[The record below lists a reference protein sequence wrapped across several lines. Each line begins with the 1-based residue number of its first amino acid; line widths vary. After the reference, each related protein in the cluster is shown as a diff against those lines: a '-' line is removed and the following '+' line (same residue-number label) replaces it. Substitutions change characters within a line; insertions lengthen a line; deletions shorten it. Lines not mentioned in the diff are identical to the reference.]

1 MHARI
6 RLPRRQ
12 RLLAGLVA
20 LVATGSMAGCAV
32 GAAQPPSPVAG
43 AATAPPIDASAN
55 ASSGASP
62 GTQASATASPS
73 PSPATS
79 SRYVFPV
86 AGQEISY
93 AHTHHDYPA
102 TDVLAPCGTP
112 VRAVTDGVILE
123 VSRVDSFDKNNRENS
138 SGSLRGGRFIS
149 MLGDDGVRYY
159 GSHLTTVADGI
170 DARVRVRAG
179 QQLGTVGK
187 TGNANNTCHLHFG
200 ISPPCA
206 RTADWWVRRGVV
218 WPWSYLDA
226 WRSGTPRSP
235 AVEVST
241 WQRKNGCPAKATA
254 DP

>member
-1 MHARI
+1 VTHARI
-6 RLPRRQ
+6 RPPRRQ

-20 LVATGSMAGCAV
+20 LVATGSMAGCTS
-32 GAAQPPSPVAG
+32 AAQAPSPAAG
-43 AATAPPIDASAN
+43 PATASPSGALDAS
-55 ASSGASP
+55 SS
-62 GTQASATASPS
+62 ASASASASPS
-73 PSPATS
+73 PSPAAI

-93 AHTHHDYPA
+93 ARTHHDYPA

-123 VSRVDSFDKNNRENS
+123 VSRVDSFDKNNLENS
-138 SGSLRGGRFIS
+138 SGSLRGGRFVS

-159 GSHLTTVADGI
+159 GSHMTTVADGI
-170 DARVRVRAG
+170 EARVRVRAG
-179 QQLGTVGK
+179 QQIGTVGK

-206 RTADWWVRRGVV
+206 RTADWWTRRGVV

-226 WRSGTPRSP
+226 WRAGTRRSP
-235 AVEVST
+235 VAEVAA
-241 WQRKNGCPAKATA
+241 WQGKHGCPTKATA
-254 DP
+254 DA